1 MTIVDRATRCV
12 LGWKIVW
19 ERTPQDLQEVVDDA
33 PKAKYYYSDGF
44 EAYALLWYH
53 QGSYAVSVGKTD
65 TYSVEGDNAEFR
77 HYLARLAR
85 SSRCF
90 SRCPYALYCAIRLF
104 VYCFNSRQLY
114 RQRYPLYQAHLIDFV
129 SPSS

>member
-1 MTIVDRATRCV
+1 LTIVDRETRCV

-19 ERTPQDLQEVVDDA
+19 ERTIDSLQEVVDEA

-44 EAYALLWYH
+44 DRYALLWYH
-53 QGSYAVSVGKTD
+53 QGRYEVSVGKTD

-104 VYCFNSRQLY
+104 VYCFNSRQLHK
-114 RQRYPLYQAHLIDFV
+114 QRYPRYPSHLIDFIG
-129 SPSS
+129 PSN